1 MDLGRDS
8 REKSEVY
15 HVTPWASTPR
25 TERVMSHVHPE
36 QAKQPAEKRKAAPGR
51 TGLRSM
57 LPTDELLRRPSRPPD
72 YAAENQ
78 AIVALAKE
86 RATCPAGILKRLAAT
101 ALSLCRAHSAG
112 LSLLEDGD
120 QKSNFHWRAIAGQWV
135 PYVNGGTPR
144 NFGPCGTMV
153 CSHPE
158 LDFPYWAPIN
168 RMLKKVLSLVS
179 LA

>member
-1 MDLGRDS
+1 
-8 REKSEVY
+8 
-15 HVTPWASTPR
+15 
-25 TERVMSHVHPE
+25 MSHVHPE

-78 AIVALAKE
+78 AIVSLTKE
-86 RATCPAGILKRLAAT
+86 MATSPEGILQRLAAT

-120 QKSNFHWRAIAGQWV
+120 GKSNFHWRAIAGR
-135 PYVNGGTPR
+135 GTPHIHGLPPPD
-144 NFGPCGTMV
+144 FGPCGTVLDQGVAMV
-153 CSHPE
+153 CSYPE
-158 LDFPYWAPIN
+158 LSSPIRSVMN
-168 RMLKKVLSLVS
+168 PILGMRLVL
-179 LA
+179 A